1 MNRTLELY
9 ADGRLYE
16 YKDDQAVKYTDTQGD
31 VNIIIDTLKFS
42 TAKKLEIAPPNKQ
55 PPSIADTRR
64 GERHIN
70 DQGLNL
76 LKSFEGCEL
85 KAYDDGGKVWTI
97 GYGHTKNV
105 TEGMTITQEKAD
117 QFFREDLEKFELY
130 VEDALKVTLN
140 GDQFSALVCFC
151 FNVGPGPK
159 GFEGSTLLKLL
170 NQGDFSGAAQQ
181 FPRWNKVGGKSWLG
195 LTRRRLAEQALFNSQ
210 PWESFRNYNGPVDVF
225 GTVAQSAQ
233 SAQRTLKL
241 TDPTMRGEDVKRLQE
256 ALVRAEF
263 SVGPEGPDGFFGK
276 ATDTAV
282 RQLQKQKGLKIDG
295 IAGGDTRTV
304 LGL

>member
-1 MNRTLELY
+1 MSRMIELY
-9 ADGRLYE
+9 SDGRLCEYE
-16 YKDDQAVKYTDTQGD
+16 DDRAVKITKTEGQIDLIIEALQFSLATTLTLALPDKQIPD
-31 VNIIIDTLKFS
+31 VPEL
-42 TAKKLEIAPPNKQ
+42 
-55 PPSIADTRR
+55 R
-64 GERHIN
+64 GGKGIN

-105 TEGMTITQEKAD
+105 VEGMTITQEKAD

-130 VEDALKVTLN
+130 VKDAVKVPLN
-140 GDQFSALVCFC
+140 EDQFSALVCFC
-151 FNVGPGPK
+151 FNVGPGAK
-159 GFEGSTLLKLL
+159 GFGGSTLLKLL
-170 NQGDFSGAAQQ
+170 NQGDYPGAAQQ
-181 FPRWNKVGGKSWLG
+181 FPRWNKVGITSWLG

-210 PWESFRNYNGPVDVF
+210 PWESFRNYDGPVDVF
-225 GTVAQSAQ
+225 GTTAQ
-233 SAQRTLKL
+233 SAQRSLKL
-241 TDPTMRGEDVKRLQE
+241 TDPITRGEDVKSLQE
-256 ALVRAEF
+256 ALVRAGF

-282 RQLQKQKGLKIDG
+282 RQLQKQKGLTADG
-295 IAGGDTRTV
+295 IAGGDTRKA